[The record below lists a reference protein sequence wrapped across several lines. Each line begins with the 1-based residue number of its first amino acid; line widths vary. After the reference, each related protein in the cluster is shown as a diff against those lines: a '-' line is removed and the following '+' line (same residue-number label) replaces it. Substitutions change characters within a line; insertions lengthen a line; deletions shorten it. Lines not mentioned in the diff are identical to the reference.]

1 MEIINIPTFLTL
13 IRLIVSPLFL
23 PVFIVYLLPYNIL
36 WLNCLIAF
44 IFVLLSITD
53 FFDGYLARRYNQVT
67 VLGRVLDPLADKFL
81 TYSALIGLLAADKI
95 YFYWVVALIGREM
108 FVMGMRHVALEHNF
122 EVPVSYLGKLK
133 TAFQMLTITFII
145 VNPYY
150 YNVGIFNYWNGIE
163 LGLLTVTTTLSLVSA
178 QRYYDAF
185 MVQLRGHREHPIMQ
199 LGEQDDIV

>member
-1 MEIINIPTFLTL
+1 MELINIPTFLTL

-36 WLNCLIAF
+36 WLNCAIAL

-67 VLGRVLDPLADKFL
+67 IIGRVLDPLADKFL
-81 TYSALIGLLAADKI
+81 TYSALIGLLAAGKI
-95 YFYWVVALIGREM
+95 YFYWVVALIGREI

-122 EVPVSYLGKLK
+122 DVPVSYLGKLK
-133 TAFQMLTITFII
+133 TAFQMMTITVII
-145 VNPYY
+145 INHYY
-150 YNVGIFNYWNGIE
+150 YNEGIFNYWNGIE
-163 LGLLTVTTTLSLVSA
+163 LALLAFTTMLSLVSA

-185 MVQLRGHREHPIMQ
+185 MIQLRGHREHQ
-199 LGEQDDIV
+199 VVG